1 MIIFFIIDAF
11 SLDFLTENKD
21 LISTLIGGKAES
33 NLETFLN
40 LLNFDLGEL
49 KKLWSSL
56 KDFIESIKTGNANG
70 KSLSDLFSK
79 LGAQFGAD
87 LQEKLLKYIKSS
99 PELSGIY
106 QCVAN
111 NIGGNS
117 NSSSSAKSSNNKSTT
132 KSTTKKFKLTD
143 LLG

>member
-1 MIIFFIIDAF
+1 M
-11 SLDFLTENKD
+11 TENKD

-49 KKLWSSL
+49 KKLWSTF

-70 KSLSDLFSK
+70 KSLSDLFAK
-79 LGAQFGAD
+79 LGAQFGSD
-87 LQEKLLKYIKSS
+87 LQEKILKYIKSS

-111 NIGGNS
+111 NVGGNN
-117 NSSSSAKSSNNKSTT
+117 NSSSNASNKSSNNKSTT
-132 KSTTKKFKLTD
+132 KKTTTKKFKLTD